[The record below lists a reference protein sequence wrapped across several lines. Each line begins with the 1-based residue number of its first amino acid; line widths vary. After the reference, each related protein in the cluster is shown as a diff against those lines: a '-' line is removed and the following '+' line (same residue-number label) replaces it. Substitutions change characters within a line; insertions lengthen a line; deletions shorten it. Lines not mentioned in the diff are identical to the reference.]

1 MKVEKNK
8 RQEISRS
15 LKRNSGVL
23 MHITSLPGPYG
34 IGDLGKEA
42 QKFADFLKRSHQTY
56 WQLLPLNPIEAG
68 GSYSPYSSTSAFAG
82 NILLISPDVLFE
94 NGLLDRSDLRSA
106 RKKSS
111 DRTDYAHAHQTKEK
125 LFEKAF
131 QNFRNEKS
139 EKKKELF
146 ERFCLA
152 EKGWLEHYACYVV
165 LKKIFHRAPW
175 YEWPREYKIADMVAL
190 KAFLGKYR
198 EDLDKVKWLQYIFF
212 QQWTDLKTY
221 CNSLG
226 IYFVGDLPFYVSH
239 DSVDVWSV
247 PEIFSID
254 SAGNMKF
261 MAGVPPDYFNAG
273 GQLWGMPVFRW
284 DELKKQ
290 KYFWWVSRVKKNME
304 LYDMLRLDHF
314 RAFSDYWA
322 VPFGETT
329 ARTGTWEKGPGKGL
343 FEALKKELGSLPF
356 IAEDLG
362 DINDDVRNLR
372 LQFHLPGMK
381 VLQFAFGDNM
391 ASSEYIPHNYSEN
404 FVVYTGTHDNNTTR
418 GWYRKDT
425 AIVERRHLQQ
435 YLDRKISAAKIHTH
449 LIRLAFSSV
458 AKTAIIPIQD
468 LLGLDEKSRMNSP
481 ATTLNNWR
489 WRMPPGA
496 LDRSLENWLKEQ
508 TVIHNRF

>member
-1 MKVEKNK
+1 MNVKKNK
-8 RQEISRS
+8 QEMSLAQKRS
-15 LKRNSGVL
+15 SGVL

-68 GSYSPYSSTSAFAG
+68 SSYSPYSSTSTFAG
-82 NILLISPDVLFE
+82 NILLISPELLFE
-94 NGLLDRSDLRSA
+94 NGLLDRSDLRST

-111 DRTDYAHAHQTKEK
+111 DQVDYADAQQTKEK

-131 QNFRNEKS
+131 QNFRKIKS
-139 EKKKELF
+139 QKKKDSFESFCQTEKK
-146 ERFCLA
+146 
-152 EKGWLEHYACYVV
+152 WLDHYACYVV

-175 YEWPREYKIADMVAL
+175 YEWPREYKIRDKVAL
-190 KAFLGKYR
+190 KALLAKNR
-198 EDLDKVKWLQYIFF
+198 EDLDRVKWLQYIFF
-212 QQWTDLKTY
+212 QQWIALKSY
-221 CNSLG
+221 CHDLG
-226 IYFVGDLPFYVSH
+226 IYFVGDLPFYVSY

-254 SAGNMKF
+254 STGNMKF
-261 MAGVPPDYFNAG
+261 MAGVPPDYFNAN

-290 KYFWWVSRVKKNME
+290 KYSWWVKRVKKNME
-304 LYDMLRLDHF
+304 LYDVLRLDHF

-322 VPFGETT
+322 VPYGETT
-329 ARTGTWEKGPGKGL
+329 AKKGVWKKGPGKSL
-343 FEALKKELGSLPF
+343 FEILKKELGTLPF

-362 DINDDVRNLR
+362 DINDEVRHLR
-372 LQFHLPGMK
+372 LQFQLPGMK
-381 VLQFAFGDNM
+381 VLQFAFGGNM
-391 ASSEYIPHNYSEN
+391 ASSEYIPHNHSEN
-404 FVVYTGTHDNNTTR
+404 FVVYTGTHDNNTSR

-425 AIVERRHLQQ
+425 GTVERRHLQQ

-449 LIRLAFSSV
+449 LIRLALSSV
-458 AKTAIIPIQD
+458 AKTAIIPMQD

-481 ATTLNNWR
+481 ATRLSNWG
-489 WRMPPGA
+489 WRMHGGA
-496 LDRSLENWLKEQ
+496 PDRSVEKWLKEQ
-508 TVIHNRF
+508 TVIYNRF